1 MRMLLRWSESSL
13 SMTTPSPEKAEPS
26 RCMAGLLL
34 HRLFRR
40 CLKIARIDRLEIRL
54 LNAEIFQAT
63 LRGDN
68 LGRGFRPY
76 VPVRLD
82 ANFVDADFLDSADTR
97 NEREPLGQSIAFGL
111 DLDDVAATKHMPAK
125 LGDRAHQHDA
135 PTVEECDPIA
145 NALHP

>member
-1 MRMLLRWSESSL
+1 MRMLVRWSESSL
-13 SMTTPSPEKAEPS
+13 SITTPSPEKAEPS

-40 CLKIARIDRLEIRL
+40 CLKIARIDRLEARL
-54 LNAEIFQAT
+54 LDAEIFPAT
-63 LRGDN
+63 LHGDA

-76 VPVRLD
+76 VPVRLE
-82 ANFVDADFLDSADTR
+82 ANFVDAYFLTSADTW

-111 DLDDVAATKHMPAK
+111 DLDDVAPAEPLPAK

-135 PTVEECDPIA
+135 PAVEERHPI
-145 NALHP
+145 